1 MALPKPLRALWGDL
15 STEELSKFSILS
27 AAFFMLI
34 GSYWLLR
41 SMKDAI
47 FTQLVGYEYQPYAK
61 MVSLVVVVVAVLFYN
76 KLINLLKRTTLV
88 YTVMAF
94 FGIGFLSIAYF
105 LNHQELVCS
114 MSTDAYMN
122 PIISCIPG
130 KVFGWVIYCFLE
142 SFGSISVALFL
153 SFVASVMTAESA
165 KRGYGM
171 MYSFGQVGQILGA
184 YLVTA
189 YAASLGFSW
198 LFAFGGL
205 LICSVPFFI
214 RWYVSIHPE
223 HQAPEVKSGEKKKD
237 TGILEGLR
245 LIVSQPYIA
254 GLLVVTTAYEVVST
268 IVEYQMGMCVKQ
280 VFPVDTAA
288 NMAWIKGIQGMSTGA
303 LAIMF
308 SLFGT
313 SFFMRRFGLK
323 FCLMAFPAMIGL
335 TLFATYG
342 LYLSGVS
349 TYILM
354 WTFLVAVVI
363 FKGLSYT
370 LNNPSKEVMYIPTSK
385 DVKFKAK
392 SWIDSFGN
400 RSTKAAGASVNA
412 ALKGSLPL
420 LITAGTVI
428 SLGIVGVWLIVAAFV
443 GNTYNTLQKENKII
457 Q

>member
-15 STEELSKFSILS
+15 SSEEVSKFSILS

-47 FTQLVGYEYQPYAK
+47 FSDLVGYKYQPVAK
-61 MVSLVVVVVAVLFYN
+61 MVSLVVVIFAVLFYN

-88 YTVMAF
+88 YTVMTF
-94 FGIGFLSIAYF
+94 FGLGFFAIAYF
-105 LNHQELVCS
+105 LGHQEMICTL
-114 MSTDAYMN
+114 STDSFMS
-122 PIISCIPG
+122 PILTCVPG
-130 KVFGWVIYCFLE
+130 KVFGWFIYCFLE

-153 SFVASVMTAESA
+153 SFVASVMTSESA

-198 LFAFGGL
+198 LFALGGA

-214 RWYVSIHPE
+214 RWYVAAHPE
-223 HQAPEVKSGEKKKD
+223 HLAPEVKSGEKKKD
-237 TGILEGLR
+237 TGIFEGLR
-245 LIVSQPYIA
+245 LIASQPYIA
-254 GLLVVTTAYEVVST
+254 GLLVVTTAYEVIST
-268 IVEYQMGMCVKQ
+268 IVEYQMGMCVTE
-280 VFPVDTAA
+280 VFPNSAA
-288 NMAWIKGIQGMSTGA
+288 DFAWIKGIQGMSTGV
-303 LAIMF
+303 LAIVF

-323 FCLMAFPAMIGL
+323 FCLMAFPAMIGI
-335 TLFATYG
+335 TLLATFG
-342 LYLSGVS
+342 LYFSGVN

-400 RSTKAAGASVNA
+400 RSTKAVGAGINN
-412 ALKGSLPL
+412 ALKTSLPL
-420 LITAGTVI
+420 LISAGTVI
-428 SLGIVGVWLIVAAFV
+428 SLGIVGVWLVVAAYV